1 LSFECTNNT
10 AEYEAHIIVLQ
21 VALALKIEKL
31 NVYRDSLLIICQ
43 VKGERQAKDE
53 KLRLYQDYLLKL
65 ANEFEEI
72 KFTHISRDKNNFT
85 DVLATLAL
93 MTHINFGSEFQPISI
108 KIRNLQPHC
117 SHQMENH
124 GTMISRGLAN
134 AGNILYEPPRQ
145 MKRLWGGWQWIITW
159 MNKSCIKGYSLELY
173 SDVWERKKLS
183 KHYRLSMRESM
194 SLMLMDI
201 WWQDK
206 CRGLGTSGWTWKG
219 IVSTMSEN
227 SLSVRYMVTR

>member
-1 LSFECTNNT
+1 VRLSFECTNNT

-145 MKRLWGGWQWIITW
+145 MKRL
-159 MNKSCIKGYSLELY
+159 
-173 SDVWERKKLS
+173 
-183 KHYRLSMRESM
+183 
-194 SLMLMDI
+194 
-201 WWQDK
+201 
-206 CRGLGTSGWTWKG
+206 
-219 IVSTMSEN
+219 
-227 SLSVRYMVTR
+227 